1 VRATAATRAAAHA
14 AIDGVHDEG
23 GTAIG
28 RWLTLAR
35 DLMATRPDAI
45 HHAVLLTDGANA
57 ELDEDMAAALA
68 GCVGRFQCDCRGV
81 GTDWRVDELRTV
93 ATTLLGTVDAVRR
106 PDELVADFGRLVEAA
121 TSRATDRVS
130 LRVRTPRA
138 ARVLFLREV
147 APTLRDLAG
156 VALPGDALEVGYPTG
171 AWGTETRDYHLG
183 VDVSALDPRRAPG
196 TEALAARVL
205 LAVDGQAG
213 RAVPVRAVW
222 TTDDERASVVN
233 PEVAHYAR
241 QAELAEALQ
250 SGLRARA
257 AGDLATATLK
267 LANGVRLARD
277 TGNEATYRLLQELV
291 HIDNP
296 TTGTV
301 RLKSNVDK
309 IDAMVLD
316 TRSTRTVRV
325 NR

>member
-1 VRATAATRAAAHA
+1 
-14 AIDGVHDEG
+14 
-23 GTAIG
+23 
-28 RWLTLAR
+28 
-35 DLMATRPDAI
+35 
-45 HHAVLLTDGANA
+45 
-57 ELDEDMAAALA
+57 
-68 GCVGRFQCDCRGV
+68 
-81 GTDWRVDELRTV
+81 
-93 ATTLLGTVDAVRR
+93 
-106 PDELVADFGRLVEAA
+106 
-121 TSRATDRVS
+121 VS
-130 LRVRTPRA
+130 
-138 ARVLFLREV
+138 
-147 APTLRDLAG
+147 
-156 VALPGDALEVGYPTG
+156 
-171 AWGTETRDYHLG
+171 
-183 VDVSALDPRRAPG
+183 
-196 TEALAARVL
+196 
-205 LAVDGQAG
+205 
-213 RAVPVRAVW
+213 VRAVW
-222 TTDDERASVVN
+222 TTDDERATVVN

-241 QAELAEALQ
+241 QTEVAEALQ